1 MFHSVE
7 KLKNL
12 MQDAPEEAYD
22 GCLFFP
28 QILKP
33 FQAFDMALMMADFDY
48 FLKDMAHTSQGH
60 IEWRTDKAPGMLINL
75 RSSH

>member
-1 MFHSVE
+1 
-7 KLKNL
+7 
-12 MQDAPEEAYD
+12 MQEAPEEAYD

-33 FQAFDMALMMADFDY
+33 FRTFDTALMMADFDY
-48 FLKDMAHTSQGH
+48 FLKDTAHTRVKDTSSGVLN
-60 IEWRTDKAPGMLINL
+60 TPGMVINL